1 VRIRG
6 DAGALMF
13 DALMFEALVFEAL
26 GLGGTA
32 LTRIDSRLSVLPW

>member
-6 DAGALMF
+6 DAGAL
-13 DALMFEALVFEAL
+13 AFEALAFEALAFEVL

-32 LTRIDSRLSVLPW
+32 LTRIDS

>member
-1 VRIRG
+1 MRG

-13 DALMFEALVFEAL
+13 EALVSDALVLDAL